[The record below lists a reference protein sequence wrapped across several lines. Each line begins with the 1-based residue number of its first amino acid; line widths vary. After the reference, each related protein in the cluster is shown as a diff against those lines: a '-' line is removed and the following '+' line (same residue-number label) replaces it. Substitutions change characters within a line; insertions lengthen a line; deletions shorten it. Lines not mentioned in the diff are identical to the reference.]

1 MKKKI
6 RFILCLLAILCCVTT
21 PVLAATNTE
30 GIAVPKSP
38 AYYPVEVNANEQ
50 DGCYRLE
57 KVYHLTKADNPAE
70 IPTDPV
76 SWEGRNY
83 VFLELLKEDQS
94 ITDREVHCE
103 TITVNSNTNNLEK
116 ILKTLEPTMEISTED
131 GYTGM
136 LTLDPGSIQVNTAG
150 YKNYSRTVSA
160 SRTYPNLSDAD
171 TALIPKTITENGCS
185 LTLTDVQWQNA
196 ATDYQDGYDL
206 AMRYTAVA
214 TYSGTATGKTATGY
228 TVTAN
233 YIGEV
238 EKASSDTIVYT
249 AVFAA
254 ASAPVFLEKMGDAS
268 YFWLLLVVIIITAIL
283 AYYGPKQYQHYVNKK
298 RGYEE

>member
-1 MKKKI
+1 M
-6 RFILCLLAILCCVTT
+6 
-21 PVLAATNTE
+21 
-30 GIAVPKSP
+30 
-38 AYYPVEVNANEQ
+38 
-50 DGCYRLE
+50 
-57 KVYHLTKADNPAE
+57 
-70 IPTDPV
+70 
-76 SWEGRNY
+76 
-83 VFLELLKEDQS
+83 
-94 ITDREVHCE
+94 
-103 TITVNSNTNNLEK
+103 
-116 ILKTLEPTMEISTED
+116 
-131 GYTGM
+131 
-136 LTLDPGSIQVNTAG
+136 
-150 YKNYSRTVSA
+150 SA

-171 TALIPKTITENGCS
+171 TALIPKNITENGCS